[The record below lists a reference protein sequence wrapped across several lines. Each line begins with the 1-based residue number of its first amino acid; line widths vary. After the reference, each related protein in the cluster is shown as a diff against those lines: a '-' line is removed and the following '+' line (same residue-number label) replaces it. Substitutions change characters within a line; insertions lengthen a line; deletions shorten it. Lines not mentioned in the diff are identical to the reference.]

1 LFCALRE
8 GHGKVAKLSIERGAE
23 TSNSIDGDSSLA
35 ELALLYGLWDIFE
48 LPADK
53 ANVDLDKLQVDGKLY

>member
-1 LFCALRE
+1 M
-8 GHGKVAKLSIERGAE
+8 AKLLIERGAE

-35 ELALLYGLWDIFE
+35 ELALLYGLWYIFE
-48 LPADK
+48 LLADK